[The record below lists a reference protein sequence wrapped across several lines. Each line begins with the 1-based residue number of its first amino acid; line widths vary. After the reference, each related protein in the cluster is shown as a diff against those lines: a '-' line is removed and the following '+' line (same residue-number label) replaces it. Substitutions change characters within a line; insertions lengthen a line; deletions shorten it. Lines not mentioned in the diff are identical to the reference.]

1 MTRAADLSAF
11 AQNINSVGNIET
23 SNITRFTGDILVNR
37 LIFPPTQ
44 VASSDANTLD
54 DYEEGTWNPQFV
66 ATFGSYTY
74 SGTSSS
80 GRYTKIGNTVCAWFN
95 ISSTISG
102 SGNTGITNLP
112 FNSTFTATAGGCRE
126 NSLTGN
132 FHMCESVSGNLI
144 GVLRR
149 YDNGSLP
156 NGAMSVAGFVTY
168 QTD

>member
-1 MTRAADLSAF
+1 MTNAVKVANLVLLTNPDGQAAIVNASGNVVVPGGLS
-11 AQNINSVGNIET
+11 
-23 SNITRFTGDILVNR
+23 
-37 LIFPPTQ
+37 FPGAQ
-44 VASSDANTLD
+44 VASGDPNTLD

-66 ATFGSYTY
+66 ATFGSYSY
-74 SGTSSS
+74 SSTSSS
-80 GRYTKIGNTVCAWFN
+80 GRYTKIGNTVCAWFQ

-112 FNSTFTATAGGCRE
+112 FNATFSVTAGGCRE

-132 FHMCESVSGNLI
+132 FHQCESVGGNTI

-156 NGAMSVAGFVTY
+156 NGAMSVAGFVVY
-168 QTD
+168 QTN